1 MRVSGRA
8 VLLGIALNVILFYYL
23 LRNLSTKLEQ
33 KKGKEKM
40 FISNIK
46 KLMEEKGKTFQDVVQ
61 DSGLSRQTIHK
72 ARQDEGIAE
81 CRLST
86 LGKIGSALG
95 VKTKRLYEETD
106 GKEEE

>member
-1 MRVSGRA
+1 MFKSYV
-8 VLLGIALNVILFYYL
+8 
-23 LRNLSTKLEQ
+23 
-33 KKGKEKM
+33 KKIMKDKQVTIRDIVE
-40 FISNIK
+40 
-46 KLMEEKGKTFQDVVQ
+46 T
-61 DSGLSRQTIHK
+61 SGLSSATIHK

>member
-1 MRVSGRA
+1 MFKSYV
-8 VLLGIALNVILFYYL
+8 
-23 LRNLSTKLEQ
+23 
-33 KKGKEKM
+33 KKIMKDKQVTIRDIVE
-40 FISNIK
+40 I
-46 KLMEEKGKTFQDVVQ
+46 
-61 DSGLSRQTIHK
+61 SGLSSATIHK